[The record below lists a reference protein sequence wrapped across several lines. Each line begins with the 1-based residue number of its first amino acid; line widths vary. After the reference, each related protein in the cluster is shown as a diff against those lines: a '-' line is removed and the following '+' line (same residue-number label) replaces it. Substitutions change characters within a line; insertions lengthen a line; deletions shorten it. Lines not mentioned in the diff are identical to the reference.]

1 MAKRVDANTTEYFAR
16 IGFTPRFTIAI
27 QAMIRFLRDVGL
39 FCLINL
45 TILAYLYAIYDVRND
60 YLASIN
66 DKLSRLAASYD
77 SVAPRILF
85 VGGSSVA
92 WGTHSSIVKEKLELE
107 PTNMATHA
115 AMGLGVRIEEAR
127 QLTRQGDI
135 VVFSAEWSVLGDAPW
150 NRKMTEVLLACPQA
164 AQFMS
169 FRDLKLAM
177 DGLLPAMRMPFV
189 AVVEDAKANGL
200 RALTHAS
207 AQARRQH
214 HLRHSFNEFGDYE
227 GHYERDVI
235 GIEGMIVR
243 KPKLEEIIESVDRLN
258 QLYDE
263 LEQRGVHMFYF
274 IPLIPESRY
283 EQEKPTFDEFVETIA
298 NGLRCPILN
307 PNEFTYPDD
316 AFFDSCYHMRKETG
330 VDRTNLIIDKLRPLL
345 DR

>member
-1 MAKRVDANTTEYFAR
+1 MK
-16 IGFTPRFTIAI
+16 
-27 QAMIRFLRDVGL
+27 RFLRDIGL
-39 FCLINL
+39 FCGINL
-45 TILAYLYAIYDVRND
+45 VILAYLYAIYDVRND

-66 DKLSRLAASYD
+66 DKLARLSASQD
-77 SVAPRILF
+77 SNENRILF

-92 WGTHSSIVKEKLELE
+92 WGTHSHIVREKLNFE

-127 QLTRQGDI
+127 QLTRAGDV
-135 VVFSAEWSVLGDAPW
+135 VVFSAEWSVLGDEPW

-164 AQFMS
+164 ARFMS
-169 FRDLKLAM
+169 VRDFKLAM

-189 AVVEDAKANGL
+189 AAVEDAKSNGL

-214 HLRHSFNEFGDYE
+214 HLRSSFNEFGDYE
-227 GHYERDVI
+227 GHYERDVV

-243 KPKLEEIIESVDRLN
+243 KPKLEEIEKSVDRLN
-258 QLYDE
+258 QLYAQLDA
-263 LEQRGVHMFYF
+263 RGVRMFYF

-283 EQEKPTFDEFVETIA
+283 AQDRETFDGFVKLITT
-298 NGLRCPILN
+298 GLRCPILN
-307 PNEFTYPDD
+307 PDEFTYPDD

-330 VDRTNLIIDKLRPLL
+330 VDRTNLIVGKLRSYLE
-345 DR
+345 